1 MSAPAKDVGHKSEQ
15 NADHK
20 VAEPVAEPV
29 RVAIRILDK
38 DYHIACPAGEKAALL
53 QSADFLNGRMRE
65 IREGGKVS
73 GSERIAVMTALNLAH
88 DLLQLRARPVS
99 PETGVRLKSM
109 RDRVE
114 SALRQRSGQ

>member
-1 MSAPAKDVGHKSEQ
+1 MSESAPKSGHK
-15 NADHK
+15 
-20 VAEPVAEPV
+20 AEPKPAQRVAAEPV

-38 DYHIACPAGEKAALL
+38 DYHIACPAEEKAELL

-65 IREGGKVS
+65 IRESGKVS

-99 PETGVRLKSM
+99 PEAGVRLKSM